1 MKRSLEKAHR
11 CSRVTQPGSLFP
23 CWLSVVEAPL
33 LPISTPAL
41 ILTMLSHLITQ
52 VLTPLFKLAYPPL
65 PSPAPS
71 KTPPSTSHAKI
82 YDLPSDT
89 PTPQQQHA
97 KPMLADL
104 LLRVFAL
111 ALGRPM
117 TDVGKLVRDGGIV
130 RGVLRMAI
138 GLGWDTEFEEHG
150 KVEDVVLSVLD
161 S

>member
-1 MKRSLEKAHR
+1 
-11 CSRVTQPGSLFP
+11 
-23 CWLSVVEAPL
+23 
-33 LPISTPAL
+33 
-41 ILTMLSHLITQ
+41 
-52 VLTPLFKLAYPPL
+52 
-65 PSPAPS
+65 
-71 KTPPSTSHAKI
+71 
-82 YDLPSDT
+82 
-89 PTPQQQHA
+89 
-97 KPMLADL
+97 MLADL